1 MKTKKVV
8 SSLAAVSFLFL
19 MLGFYPGISAEKE
32 KYEEKFQKIVPLT
45 KDGKLFLSNIAGDI
59 EVKTWDKA
67 EVKIDALK
75 ISKATSL
82 EKAKENV
89 SKVKIEITE
98 EGSTLRIETKY
109 PKIRIRSLNV
119 SVKYWLFIPSMASAN
134 VDSVSGD
141 LTLEKIGGTVK
152 AETVSGDVSLNDIAG
167 TLKAK
172 SVSGDVEVFKADKG
186 ANCNSVSGDLEI
198 HDVIG
203 DVDVG
208 SVSGDVTV
216 ERIKGS
222 IEAETVSGEIELL
235 DVTDAKVIKAETV
248 SGSVK
253 YIGKI
258 YADGRYYLK
267 SHSGSINMI
276 IPSDS
281 AFDLEANTF
290 SGDIE
295 TDFDI
300 TVSGK
305 ISRKK
310 LSGSVNGGGAEI
322 VIKTFSGDVYLKKS

>member
-8 SSLAAVSFLFL
+8 SSLAAISFMFL
-19 MLGFYPGISAEKE
+19 MLGFYPGMSAATE
-32 KYEEKFQKIVPLT
+32 KYEEKFQKTVPLA
-45 KDGKLFLSNIAGDI
+45 KDGKVILCNVAGDI

-82 EKAKENV
+82 EKAKENAA
-89 SKVKIEITE
+89 KVKIVVTE
-98 EGSTLRIETKY
+98 EGNILRIETKY
-109 PKIRIRSLNV
+109 PKTRIRSLNV
-119 SVKYWLFIPSMASAN
+119 SVKYWLFIPSMVSAN

-141 LTLEKIGGTVK
+141 LTLEKIGGAVK
-152 AETVSGDVSLNDIAG
+152 AETVSGDVSLKDITG

-186 ANCNSVSGDLEI
+186 ANCNSVSGDIEI
-198 HDVIG
+198 YDVIG
-203 DVDVG
+203 DVDA
-208 SVSGDVTV
+208 STVSGDVTV

-235 DVTDAKVIKAETV
+235 DVTDAKVIKAGTV

-253 YIGKI
+253 YVGKI
-258 YADGRYYLK
+258 YADGRYHLK
-267 SHSGSINMI
+267 SHSGCIDMI

-281 AFDLEANTF
+281 SFDLEAKTF

>member
-8 SSLAAVSFLFL
+8 SLLAAISFLFL
-19 MLGFYPGISAEKE
+19 MLGFYPGMSAEKE
-32 KYEEKFQKIVPLT
+32 KYEEKFQKTVPLT
-45 KDGKLFLSNIAGDI
+45 KDGKVILCNVAGDI

-82 EKAKENV
+82 EKAKENAA
-89 SKVKIEITE
+89 KVKIVVTE

-119 SVKYWLFIPSMASAN
+119 SVKYWLFIPSMVSAN

-141 LTLEKIGGTVK
+141 LTLEKIGGAVK

-167 TLKAK
+167 ALKAK

-186 ANCNSVSGDLEI
+186 ADCKSVSGNLEI
-198 HDVIG
+198 HDVKG
-203 DVDVG
+203 DVDA
-208 SVSGDVTV
+208 STVSGDVTV
-216 ERIKGS
+216 EHVNGS
-222 IEAETVSGEIELL
+222 IEAKTVSGEIELL
-235 DVTDAKVIKAETV
+235 DVTDAKVVKAGTV

-253 YIGKI
+253 YVGEI

-267 SHSGSINMI
+267 SHSGCINMI